1 MTQQFVLAL
10 DQGTTSSRAIVFDDR
25 GQIVADAQQP
35 VDVSFPHPGWVE
47 VDANE
52 IWRITEEVG
61 RAALD
66 RASLASDQVA
76 AIGITNQRETTVIWD
91 RKTGEPVAPA
101 IVWQSRQTAP
111 LVRELDE
118 RGLGD
123 TVSDITGL
131 VLDPYFSA
139 TKIRWILDHGDGLQE
154 RAEAGE
160 LCFGTIDSW
169 LIWKL
174 TGGFHVTDITN
185 ASRTM
190 LFDINSCLWSERL
203 LAELRIPAAMMP
215 EVIGNSGIIS
225 EAVGA
230 FAGIPIAG
238 SAGDQHAALFGQA
251 CFQTGMAKNTYG
263 TGSFA
268 LANIGA
274 SPVHSKHGL
283 LTTLAWRLG
292 DSVTYASEGSI
303 LVSGSA
309 VQWLRDGLQIID
321 SSVEIEPLARSV
333 PDSGGVV
340 FVPALAGLGAPDWD
354 ASARGLL
361 IGLTRGTTRAHIGRA
376 TLEAIAFQVA
386 DVLDAMS
393 KDSGVALPE
402 LRVDG
407 GASSNGL
414 LLQIQAD
421 FLGVPV
427 VRSAIQETTALGAA
441 YLAGLGSGVWSGL
454 SEISGQWQSSG
465 SFQPLISADER
476 ESRKERWREAVGRS
490 MRWSTN

>member
-1 MTQQFVLAL
+1 M
-10 DQGTTSSRAIVFDDR
+10 
-25 GQIVADAQQP
+25 
-35 VDVSFPHPGWVE
+35 FPQPGWVE

-52 IWRITEEVG
+52 IWRITAGVG
-61 RAALD
+61 RAAIE
-66 RASLASDQVA
+66 RAGLATKQIT
-76 AIGITNQRETTVIWD
+76 AIGITNQRETTVVWD
-91 RKTGEPVAPA
+91 RRTGEPVASA

-111 LVRELDE
+111 LVRALDG
-118 RGLGD
+118 RGLGQA
-123 TVSDITGL
+123 VKDITGL

-139 TKIRWILDHGDGLQE
+139 TKIRWILDHDDGLQN
-154 RAEAGE
+154 RAAAGE

-174 TGGFHVTDITN
+174 TGGLHVTDITN

-190 LFDINSCLWSERL
+190 LFDIDACHWSDHMLSEL
-203 LAELRIPAAMMP
+203 NIPLALMP
-215 EVIGNSGIIS
+215 QIVGNSGVIG
-225 EAVGA
+225 EATGA

-268 LANIGA
+268 LANIGDA
-274 SPVHSKHGL
+274 PVRSKHGL
-283 LTTLAWRLG
+283 LTTLAWQLG
-292 DSVTYASEGSI
+292 EEVTYASEGSI

-309 VQWLRDGLQIID
+309 VQWLRDGLQIIET
-321 SSVEIEPLARSV
+321 SAEIEQLARSV
-333 PDSGGVV
+333 DDSGDVV

-361 IGLTRGTTRAHIGRA
+361 VGMTRGTTRAHIARA

-386 DVLDAMS
+386 DVLDAMAG
-393 KDSGVALPE
+393 DTGVDLPE

-407 GASSNGL
+407 GASANDL
-414 LLQIQAD
+414 LLQMQAD

-427 VRSAIQETTALGAA
+427 VRSAVQETTALGAG
-441 YLAGLGSGVWSGL
+441 YLAGLGSGVWSDQ
-454 SEISGQWQSSG
+454 SQISQQWQSSG
-465 SFQPLISADER
+465 TFEPRISADER
-476 ESRKERWREAVGRS
+476 ESRKYRRRAAVARS
-490 MRWSTN
+490 MHWVNN